1 MPPSKYQSLV
11 LRPNST
17 WHAHESWIVRQV
29 ASMKNTDELEAD
41 RSSNQQHG
49 AQSDVETLA
58 KQAEGVE
65 ILLNRELAPKTPS
78 LENRVAYQWEGQLD
92 NLSYRNSRQ
101 RDDCIRAWLADAV
114 KGAGNGAAVLD
125 VGCAYGNL
133 LLMLHAALGK
143 RESVRLVGVDLYQGS
158 IDYAQ
163 AFATH
168 VKGFQNCRF
177 QLGDLSSG
185 LGFEDRSFDA
195 ISLCDVLEHMD
206 HPDAALKELARVAKP
221 GATIVISTPLRDS
234 LFKKLARWANLLTG
248 GLIYRAYYKGKD
260 TDVGRD
266 GEPVMVTKAGNDH
279 VSEMSYKELLHL
291 ARSVGLN
298 IEEAKVMSVMSGSR
312 WFDQHPIV
320 LSALFFL
327 EAIHD
332 ILQFPSWGHSVLLR
346 LKKPA
351 S

>member
-1 MPPSKYQSLV
+1 
-11 LRPNST
+11 
-17 WHAHESWIVRQV
+17 
-29 ASMKNTDELEAD
+29 MKHRCDLEGD
-41 RSSNQQHG
+41 RSAGQLDNSPPDLGRSKDNPE
-49 AQSDVETLA
+49 DVR
-58 KQAEGVE
+58 

-92 NLSYRNSRQ
+92 NLSFRNSRQ
-101 RDDCIRAWLADAV
+101 RDDCIRLWLADAV
-114 KGAGNGAAVLD
+114 SKVAEGAAVLD

-133 LLMLHAALGK
+133 LLMLNAALGK
-143 RESVRLVGVDLYQGS
+143 RENVRLVGVDLYQGS
-158 IDYAQ
+158 IDYAR

-168 VKGFQNCRF
+168 VEGFQNCHF
-177 QLGDLSSG
+177 QLGDLSKG
-185 LGFEDRSFDA
+185 LPFEAQSFDA

-206 HPDAALKELARVAKP
+206 HPNASLKELARVAKP

-248 GLIYRAYYKGKD
+248 GMVYRAYYRGKD
-260 TDVGRD
+260 TEVGYD
-266 GEPVMVTKAGNDH
+266 GEPVMITKVGNDH
-279 VSEMSYKELLHL
+279 VSEMNYRELVDL
-291 ARSVGLN
+291 AGSVGLN
-298 IEEAKVMSVMSGSR
+298 VEEAKIMSVMSGSR

-320 LSALFFL
+320 LSALFLL

-351 S
+351 L

>member
-1 MPPSKYQSLV
+1 MAILTKP
-11 LRPNST
+11 
-17 WHAHESWIVRQV
+17 
-29 ASMKNTDELEAD
+29 
-41 RSSNQQHG
+41 
-49 AQSDVETLA
+49 VER
-58 KQAEGVE
+58 VE
-65 ILLNRELAPKTPS
+65 ILLGRQSAPKTPS

-101 RDDCIRAWLADAV
+101 RDDCIREWLTSAV
-114 KGAGNGAAVLD
+114 KSITEDAAILD

-143 RESVRLVGVDLYQGS
+143 RENVRLIGVDLYQGS
-158 IDYAQ
+158 IDYAR
-163 AFATH
+163 AFASH
-168 VKGFQNCRF
+168 VEGYQNCRF
-177 QLGDLSSG
+177 QLGDLSQG
-185 LGFEDRSFDA
+185 LSFRDGSFDA

-206 HPDAALKELARVAKP
+206 RPEAALRELSRIAKP

-234 LFKKLARWANLLTG
+234 LFKKVARWTNLLTG

-260 TDVGRD
+260 TEVGDD
-266 GEPVMVTKAGNDH
+266 GEPVMITKAGNDH
-279 VSEMSYKELLHL
+279 VSEMSHRELLDL

-298 IEEAKVMSVMSGSR
+298 VEEVRIMSVMSGSR

-346 LKKPA
+346 LSKPA